1 MTKQVFVTFLRSVG
15 EDELFGEREGTQH
28 HSVTKKRL
36 FYLCL
41 FLRAEELTLVV
52 LLREEHDDGIRSK
65 KQ

>member
-1 MTKQVFVTFLRSVG
+1 MNYLG
-15 EDELFGEREGTQH
+15 REKAHNTTVSQ
-28 HSVTKKRL
+28 KKRL